1 MTKREELKL
10 KHDELAGQYTS
21 LNNLI
26 RARKAEVRAQGGMV
40 KTDLKL
46 LELKAKSASLSLE
59 IQQVNNAIA
68 AEPNP
73 ITTSQMPRAE
83 RNRPDGPVVDVS
95 KEIFGMNAVQKRLV
109 MLLAREVGF
118 SRYDELRRIAA
129 ADYRH
134 KETEYYTGS
143 KRWNPD
149 TAPADATQQTDK
161 EADPKPDAPRR
172 LLAWERPELTEHEQF
187 DRMMRGNSNRYG
199 GENL

>member
-1 MTKREELKL
+1 MTKLEELKR

-46 LELKAKSASLSLE
+46 LQLKAKSASLSFE

-73 ITTSQMPRAE
+73 VSASQTPRAE

-95 KEIFGMNAVQKRLV
+95 KEIFGMNAVQKWLM

-118 SRYDELRRIAA
+118 NRYDELRRIAA

-143 KRWNPD
+143 KTWNPD
-149 TAPADATQQTDK
+149 ATPANVTQPA
-161 EADPKPDAPRR
+161 EEEKPETPQRP
-172 LLAWERPELTEHEQF
+172 LAWEKPELTETERF
-187 DRMMRGNSNRYG
+187 DRMMRGNFNRYG

>member
-1 MTKREELKL
+1 MMEMTRREELKR

-21 LNNLI
+21 LNHLI

-46 LELKAKSASLSLE
+46 LQLKAKSAALSCE

-73 ITTSQMPRAE
+73 VSTSQMPRAE

-95 KEIFGMNAVQKRLV
+95 KEIFGMNAVQKRLM

-118 SRYDELRRIAA
+118 NRYDELRRIAA

-143 KRWNPD
+143 KKWNPD
-149 TAPADATQQTDK
+149 ATPVNATQPAEEEK
-161 EADPKPDAPRR
+161 PEALQRR
-172 LLAWERPELTEHEQF
+172 LAWEKPELTETEEF

>member
-1 MTKREELKL
+1 MTKLEELKR

-46 LELKAKSASLSLE
+46 LQLKAKSASLSFE

-73 ITTSQMPRAE
+73 VSASQMPRAE

-95 KEIFGMNAVQKRLV
+95 KEIFGMNAVQKRLM

-118 SRYDELRRIAA
+118 NRYDELRRIAA

-143 KRWNPD
+143 KKWNPD
-149 TAPADATQQTDK
+149 ATPANATQPAK
-161 EADPKPDAPRR
+161 EEKPETPQRP
-172 LLAWERPELTEHEQF
+172 LAWEKPELTETERF
-187 DRMMRGNSNRYG
+187 DRMMRGNFNRYG

>member
-1 MTKREELKL
+1 MTKLEELKR
-10 KHDELAGQYTS
+10 KHDELAGQYMS

-46 LELKAKSASLSLE
+46 LQLKAKSASLSFE

-73 ITTSQMPRAE
+73 VSVSQMPRAE

-95 KEIFGMNAVQKRLV
+95 KEIFGMNAVQKRLM

-118 SRYDELRRIAA
+118 NRYDELRRIAA
-129 ADYRH
+129 SDYRH
-134 KETEYYTGS
+134 KETEYYTGT
-143 KRWNPD
+143 KKWNPD
-149 TAPADATQQTDK
+149 TTPVNATQPTEEKK
-161 EADPKPDAPRR
+161 ESEAPQR
-172 LLAWERPELTEHEQF
+172 LLAWEQPELTEHEQF
-187 DRMMRGNSNRYG
+187 DRMMRGNNNRYG